1 MAATLNA
8 SDYSHR
14 VEKFGDND
22 VAITTFRLGETYHAK
37 AEIDTPGAGARIV
50 EASDGSREK
59 AESQVREE
67 VLKLLSNK

>member
-8 SDYSHR
+8 NDYSHR
-14 VEKFGDND
+14 VEKYGDNN
-22 VAITTFRLGETYHAK
+22 VAITTFRLGETYHTK
-37 AEIDTPGAGARIV
+37 AEIAVPGADARIV

-59 AESQVREE
+59 AELLVREE

>member
-8 SDYSHR
+8 NDYSHC

-22 VAITTFRLGETYHAK
+22 VAITTFRLGETCHAK
-37 AEIDTPGAGARIV
+37 AEIAMPGAGTRIV

-59 AESQVREE
+59 AELLVREE
-67 VLKLLSNK
+67 VLKLLSNQ